1 MRKLKKLLIVGV
13 AVLVLSALSI
23 TALAAAA
30 YESPAE
36 AVAGLTGKT
45 LEDVIAEKSE
55 TGKTYGQLANDAGV
69 LDEFKAASLEM
80 KKDILAAKVADGQIT
95 QEQADELLAAITENQ
110 TTCDGTGSAGIGQG
124 VGAGFGSNGCSLG
137 SGNSYNGQNGQGG
150 NGQGTC
156 SGLQLRDGSC
166 GR

>member
-1 MRKLKKLLIVGV
+1 MSKLKKFLAVGV
-13 AVLVLSALSI
+13 AVLVLIALSV

-30 YESPAE
+30 YGSPAE

-45 LEDVIAEKSE
+45 LDDVIAEKSE

-69 LDEFKAASLEM
+69 LDEFKAALLEM
-80 KKDILAAKVADGQIT
+80 KKDILAAKVDEGKLT
-95 QEQADELLAAITENQ
+95 QEQADEILAAIAENQ
-110 TTCDGTGSAGIGQG
+110 ANCDGTGAKIGQRYG
-124 VGAGFGSNGCSLG
+124 VGFGANGGGRCN
-137 SGNSYNGQNGQGG
+137 GNGYMGQNGQGG
-150 NGQGTC
+150 KGQGNC